1 MDIRKISVLM
11 PVYNAQ
17 KYIKVAVESILNQTF
32 TDFEFIII
40 NDGSS
45 DESLKIIEGY
55 ALQDAR
61 IKVINR
67 ENKGLIKTLNEGLK
81 LAKGKYI
88 ARMDADDISL
98 PLRFEKQ
105 IQYLEEHSDCIAVG
119 TLAKLIDSDGD
130 VIGPMGSLTA
140 HSEID
145 NAHLNGKGG
154 AIVHP
159 SAMFRTD
166 EVLSEG
172 GYLEGFM
179 HAEDLELW
187 LRLAEVGKLA
197 NIPETLFLYRQ
208 HLDSIG
214 YTKRLSQF
222 GSAKKAVFEACKR
235 RDVDFSSSAFY
246 DETMITPE
254 LIDIYIK
261 WGWWA
266 LNGRNIATA
275 RKYAR
280 KALLISPF
288 NGQVWKLMACC
299 IRGY

>member
-1 MDIRKISVLM
+1 MRSVIISVLM

-17 KYIKVAVESILNQTF
+17 KYIKVALESILNQTF

-61 IKVINR
+61 IKVVNR

-98 PLRFEKQ
+98 PLRFERQ
-105 IQYLEEHSDCIAVG
+105 LQYLEEHSDCIAVG
-119 TLAKLIDSDGD
+119 TFATLIDSDGD
-130 VIGPMGSLTA
+130 VIGPMGSLQR

-145 NAHLNGKGG
+145 DAHLNGKGG

-159 SAMFRTD
+159 SAMFRRKV
-166 EVLSEG
+166 VLEAG
-172 GYLEGFM
+172 GYLDDFAY
-179 HAEDLELW
+179 AEDLELW

-197 NIPETLFLYRQ
+197 NIPEALFLYRQ
-208 HLDSIG
+208 HLGSIG
-214 YTKRLSQF
+214 YIKRLSQF
-222 GSAKKAVFEACKR
+222 ESAKKAVYVACKR
-235 RDVDFSSSAFY
+235 RSIDFSSSAFY
-246 DETMITPE
+246 AETMTTPE

-266 LNGRNIATA
+266 LNGKNIPVA
-275 RKYAR
+275 RKYA
-280 KALLISPF
+280 KKSLLITPF
-288 NGQVWKLMACC
+288 NWQVWKLMACC